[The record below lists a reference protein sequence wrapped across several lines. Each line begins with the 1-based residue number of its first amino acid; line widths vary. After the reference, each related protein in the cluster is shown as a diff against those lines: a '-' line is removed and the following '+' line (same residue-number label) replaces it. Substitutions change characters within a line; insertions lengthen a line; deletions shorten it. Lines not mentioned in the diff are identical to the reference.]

1 MSKRNEGATDL
12 HGNVPDV
19 ARLALLLV
27 DVINDLSF
35 PGNAQLIRQ
44 AAKLGSEILEL
55 KQRCRRAGIPAI
67 YINDNSGKWRSDIRS
82 VVAHSL
88 RAPASHRALTEQLL
102 PQPDDYVVL
111 KPKHS
116 AFYATPLDALL
127 EYMNTKSVILTG
139 VTSHSCILLTAAEL
153 YIRDLKVYV
162 PQNCVAGLTPRQH
175 RTALRVMEDSFG
187 VKLCDSKRLN
197 LRRIA
202 EGKA

>member
-88 RAPASHRALTEQLL
+88 RAPASIEH
-102 PQPDDYVVL
+102 
-111 KPKHS
+111 
-116 AFYATPLDALL
+116 
-127 EYMNTKSVILTG
+127 
-139 VTSHSCILLTAAEL
+139 
-153 YIRDLKVYV
+153 
-162 PQNCVAGLTPRQH
+162 
-175 RTALRVMEDSFG
+175 
-187 VKLCDSKRLN
+187 
-197 LRRIA
+197 
-202 EGKA
+202 